1 MKLIE
6 TIRDTAVDHCLSD
19 AKWVKNK
26 GETWTYY
33 IESKKIKHGKKYKV
47 VIYELADGEKK

>member
-6 TIRDTAVDHCLSD
+6 TIEHTAIDHCLSD

-26 GETWTYY
+26 GEVWKYY
-33 IESKKIKHGKKYKV
+33 IESKKIEHGKKYKV
-47 VIYELADGEKK
+47 MIYEIEE